1 MKFIKRIIDLLKNH
15 KHPVSL
21 KTFWACEFGGGG
33 GEQQPAMVG
42 GTQTTVQKADPWE
55 GQQPYLKTGFAE
67 AQKRML
73 DFTPTYFP
81 GNTVV
86 PYSPETQAAMDLTA
100 QRAISGSPITSASRD
115 ELTRTLSGD
124 YLYGNPGYDRAV
136 QAAMDKAMPGINSQ
150 FALAGRYGSGLNQ
163 EAMARA
169 FGDAFADQYANER
182 TNQMRAMMFAPQVA
196 ESEYS
201 DFGKLASVGAQKEAM
216 QQELLADQ
224 IARHDFAQS
233 VKARQLQLYM
243 DAIQGNYGNTTTSTG
258 PAMQQPTYY
267 RNQGAGFLGGA
278 MQGASLAS
286 TLGFG
291 GMGMGVGGLLGG
303 LLGGFF

>member
-1 MKFIKRIIDLLKNH
+1 MSYILNNH
-15 KHPVSL
+15 TGNSWKARGGVV
-21 KTFWACEFGGGG
+21 FGGGG
-33 GEQQPAMVG
+33 GEQAPSAPAQ
-42 GTQTTVQKADPWE
+42 TTTVQKSDPWE

-73 DFTPTYFP
+73 NFTPQYFP

-86 PYSPETQAAMDLTA
+86 PYSQETQQAMDLTK
-100 QRAISGSPITSASRD
+100 QRALTGSPITSSSRD

-124 YLYGNPGYDRAV
+124 YLYGNPGFDRAV
-136 QAAMDKAMPGINSQ
+136 EASMNKAMPGINSQ

-169 FGDAFADQYANER
+169 YGDAFADQYANER

-201 DFGKLASVGAQKEAM
+201 DFGKLAAVGAQKEAM

-224 IARHDFAQS
+224 ISRHDFDQS
-233 VKARQLQLYM
+233 VQARQLQLYL
-243 DAIQGNYGNTTTSTG
+243 DAIQGNYGNTTTTTG
-258 PAMQQPTYY
+258 PAAQQPSYY

-278 MQGASLAS
+278 MMGAQ
-286 TLGFG
+286 G
-291 GMGMGVGGLLGG
+291 GMSMFPYAAYGPVGGIAGGLLGG